1 MAGSHVSDLETASGA
16 DEVCILKT
24 VDRLFRLMKERI
36 QKLLADAGVESR
48 RHVEEMV
55 LQGRVAV
62 NGEVVTRLPVM
73 VDPETDNVQID
84 GERVQLARRIAKERV
99 YVLMNKP
106 KGVYCTNVAQGEQ
119 KRAIDL
125 LPHDFNYRVYPVGR
139 LDAES
144 RGLLLLTNDGELT
157 QQLTHP
163 KFGVI
168 KTYTAVVDGFVK
180 PETIERLSEGIWLA
194 DPKKGGFRTSK
205 SFIKLVKRA
214 KTNSVLQITIKE
226 GRNRQVRRMLAKV
239 GHKVRELTRVKIGP
253 IEIGRL
259 RPGEFRLLAPRE
271 VDMLRRNIR
280 EKQERA
286 QKKDATSKPPSK
298 PKSAGPSPRPKRPR
312 D

>member
-1 MAGSHVSDLETASGA
+1 
-16 DEVCILKT
+16 
-24 VDRLFRLMKERI
+24 MKERI

-55 LQGRVAV
+55 LQGRVSV
-62 NGEVVTRLPVM
+62 NGQVVTRLPVLI
-73 VDPETDNVQID
+73 DPQTDTVHID
-84 GERVQLARRIAKERV
+84 GERVQLSRRIAKERV

-125 LPHDFNYRVYPVGR
+125 LPPDFNHRVYPVGR

-163 KFGVI
+163 KYGVI

-180 PETIERLSEGIWLA
+180 PETIQKLSEGIWLA
-194 DPKKGGFRTSK
+194 DPKKGGFRTGR
-205 SFIKLVKRA
+205 SFIKLIKRS

-253 IEIGRL
+253 LEIGKL
-259 RPGEFRLLAPRE
+259 RPGEFRFLSPRE
-271 VDMLRRNIR
+271 VESLRKDIR
-280 EKQERA
+280 ERQARA
-286 QKKDATSKPPSK
+286 QQVPKKARNQQRALDPAKTTPL
-298 PKSAGPSPRPKRPR
+298 KSSEPPKRR
-312 D
+312 SIRQSVRGSRLAGSDQ